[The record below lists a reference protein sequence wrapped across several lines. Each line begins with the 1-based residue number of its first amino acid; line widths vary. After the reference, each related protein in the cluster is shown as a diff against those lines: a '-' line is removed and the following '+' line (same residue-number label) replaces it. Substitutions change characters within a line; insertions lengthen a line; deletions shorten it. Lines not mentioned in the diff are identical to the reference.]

1 MLRTGEVASALG
13 VSRKTVYAY
22 IAHGL
27 LIPDEVGQSW
37 GDGVSGRRL
46 FKESTV
52 LALQKQLS
60 VSQEAKAEQSLIE
73 EKLYSTRDVAQILGV
88 SRSTVSNYLAKG
100 VITPDYVL
108 APRASGRSGD
118 RRFKLSTIE
127 AVKER
132 LNGER
137 SSCNGTSAD

>member
-13 VSRKTVYAY
+13 VSRKTLYAY

-27 LIPDEVGQSW
+27 LVPDETRPSKH
-37 GDGVSGRRL
+37 DGVSGRRF

-60 VSQEAKAEQSLIE
+60 VSQEAKAEKGLVE
-73 EKLYSTRDVAQILGV
+73 ERLYSTRDVAEALGV
-88 SRSTVSNYLAKG
+88 SRSTVTNYLAKG
-100 VITPDYVL
+100 LITPDYVL
-108 APRASGRSGD
+108 APSSSGRSGE

-127 AVKER
+127 AVKKELR
-132 LNGER
+132 GER